1 MSCSTLGLVISV
13 NIYLLVLAYVK
24 ILPKIDVIYKE
35 NHREVILW
43 YNGKKNERLWVHLF
57 NI

>member
-1 MSCSTLGLVISV
+1 MNGNILGLIISV
-13 NIYLLVLAYVK
+13 SIYLLILAYVK
-24 ILPKIDVIYKE
+24 ILPKIDVIQKE